1 MAGRHP
7 VLCRYIKCDGVR
19 QNPLRWRPVRLRCSS
34 GRGGFSIAASSAV
47 RRKVAW
53 MGRVSLTFPE
63 REDCRPLFLNAFR
76 VRLICGLPAPFP
88 LVFSN
93 GRANDVTLF
102 AAGSRPD
109 LLPQCHKSRPESDD
123 SRLGGW
129 FNTGCF
135 SVLARST
142 FGSEHRF
149 GNQSTPAPVCIEILL
164 LIWKRSSTRFR
175 SSLLSIGEPTDAAPE
190 KTYRLSRP
198 FHRAH

>member
-1 MAGRHP
+1 MIRPIRPNHASVHRESHSITRGGLPGHSGQQLGQGRP
-7 VLCRYIKCDGVR
+7 YLANVSSDMNRIVGGWSIDGVATF
-19 QNPLRWRPVRLRCSS
+19 Q
-34 GRGGFSIAASSAV
+34 RG
-47 RRKVAW
+47 
-53 MGRVSLTFPE
+53 
-63 REDCRPLFLNAFR
+63 
-76 VRLICGLPAPFP
+76 FP

-93 GRANDVTLF
+93 GQANDVTLF

-109 LLPQCHKSRPESDD
+109 LLPQRHKSRPESDD

-129 FNTGCF
+129 FNTACF
-135 SVLARST
+135 SVPADFT